1 MENTDVIENTE
12 KEKVSIISVKM
23 TEKGRNTF
31 LDMLQEHM
39 GYIEE
44 EICEQI
50 VNDTTDWMN
59 VNYKDLL
66 DFYIRAVEEG
76 LVPKQQFMKIV
87 DENNRLIQEMKNMKL
102 KKETID
108 EPKLNYKNLK
118 DMNGWDL
125 RKLAKKMDIKI
136 TKGTTKEQ
144 IYKMVRENIKE

>member
-87 DENNRLIQEMKNMKL
+87 DENNRLIQEIKNMKL